1 MGICGTVQSRDRRV
15 GNAPFPR
22 VRAVC
27 DVPFTT
33 LPESSQRKKPLLE
46 SLNLG
51 FLQCPEELM
60 SCLTKIM
67 THWHFWIFSV
77 SLLLILKSNFII
89 FITFFSSI
97 RYVPQLGFFFLLI
110 ITAPIIYNSSA
121 TFFFNAFGSPYQFS
135 TYSEMLNYLDYYF
148 SLLSHSL
155 YAVSFSN
162 CCFHFRLERSQ
173 NQTPFFLNY
182 SRNTTF

>member
-1 MGICGTVQSRDRRV
+1 MTAHKVRKHGNLWHGSEPRPKGGKCPVSKGPGNVWRTRKLSEEKTSLRV
-15 GNAPFPR
+15 SKFR
-22 VRAVC
+22 
-27 DVPFTT
+27 
-33 LPESSQRKKPLLE
+33 
-46 SLNLG
+46 

-77 SLLLILKSNFII
+77 SLLLILRSNFII
-89 FITFFSSI
+89 FITFFSSS

-148 SLLSHSL
+148 SLFSHSL
-155 YAVSFSN
+155 YAVSFLIAA
-162 CCFHFRLERSQ
+162 FIF
-173 NQTPFFLNY
+173 T
-182 SRNTTF
+182 